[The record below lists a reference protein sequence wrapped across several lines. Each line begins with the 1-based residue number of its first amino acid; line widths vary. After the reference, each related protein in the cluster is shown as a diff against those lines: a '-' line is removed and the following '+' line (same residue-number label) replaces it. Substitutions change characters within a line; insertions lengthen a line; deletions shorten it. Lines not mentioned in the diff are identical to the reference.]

1 MQKRLFQLL
10 LLILWFSLLSI
21 SALADN
27 EPADELSAHAETS
40 STSAQESWDK
50 TKEMSSNALES
61 SQEFGSTAVEKTKA
75 LYQSAKVKGAHAG
88 QVIAETSRSAW
99 QKTKAFGADV
109 AEKASEFTESIKN

>member
-27 EPADELSAHAETS
+27 GPADELSTHTETS
-40 STSAQESWDK
+40 PTSTKESWDK
-50 TKEMSSNALES
+50 TREMGSNALES
-61 SQEFGSTAVEKTKA
+61 SQEFGSTAVEKTKE
-75 LYQSAKVKGAHAG
+75 LYQSAMEKGAHAG

-109 AEKASEFTESIKN
+109 AEKANEFTESIKN